1 MTENTQTLTLLATGV
16 VGVLLTALAI
26 FLARSIGTSNLF
38 QKGFSAYQQQD
49 YPEAEAKFR
58 QVLKRHYS
66 NDMAH
71 LLLGKSLLKQG
82 QFEDA
87 IAQWQLLIQ
96 RSPKN
101 VDAYLSLGTAWMQ
114 QGEIEKGI
122 QQFKAATE
130 KVPKSPEAYR
140 VLGLA
145 YREAGDITAAKA
157 NLITAQQ
164 KYAAK
169 KMVQMVTITQQDI
182 EALNPE

>member
-1 MTENTQTLTLLATGV
+1 MTENTQTLTLLATGI
-16 VGVLLTALAI
+16 VGILLTALAI

-38 QKGFSAYQQQD
+38 KKGLDAYQQQD
-49 YPEAEAKFR
+49 YPEAAANFR
-58 QVLKRHYS
+58 QVLQRHYS

-101 VDAYLSLGTAWMQ
+101 VDAYISLGTAWMQ
-114 QGEIEKGI
+114 KGDINTAI
-122 QQFKAATE
+122 QQFEAATQN
-130 KVPKSPEAYR
+130 VPKSPEAYR

-145 YREAGDITAAKA
+145 YREKGDLDAAKA
-157 NLITAQQ
+157 NLIKAQQ

-169 KMVQMVTITQQDI
+169 KMVQMVTITQQDL
-182 EALNPE
+182 EAIDQG

>member
-1 MTENTQTLTLLATGV
+1 MLENTPSLTLLATGV
-16 VGVLLTALAI
+16 VGILLTALAI
-26 FLARSIGTSNLF
+26 FLGQSIRTSNLF
-38 QKGFSAYQQQD
+38 QKGFEAYQQQD
-49 YPEAEAKFR
+49 YPEAEAEFR
-58 QVLKRHYS
+58 KVLKRHYS

-101 VDAYLSLGTAWMQ
+101 VDAYISLGTAWMQ
-114 QGEIEKGI
+114 QGEIEKAI
-122 QQFKAATE
+122 QAFKTATE
-130 KVPKSPEAYR
+130 KIPKSPEAYR

-145 YREAGDITAAKA
+145 YREAGDTDAAKA
-157 NLITAQQ
+157 TLITAQQ

-182 EALNPE
+182 EALDQR